1 MASAAERLGRDSLR
15 YSSVAIAFHWLIA
28 ALIILNLALGF
39 LHEDFGREARS
50 WMMFIHKATGITI
63 LALSLA
69 RLAWRLIHRPPA
81 ADPVLKPWERR
92 LAGLVHALF
101 YVLLVAIPLSGWL
114 LTSSSN
120 RPTDYFGLFEIAPL
134 PVPQTDD
141 VHDMLEETH
150 ELLALLMIGLILLH
164 VAGALKHHAQGHRH
178 LTARM
183 APWLGGASRT

>member
-1 MASAAERLGRDSLR
+1 MASAAEEVGRDSQR

-28 ALIILNLALGF
+28 ALIVLNLVLG
-39 LHEDFGREARS
+39 LVHEDFGREARS
-50 WMMFIHKATGITI
+50 WMMFVHKATGITI

-69 RLAWRLIHRPPA
+69 RLGWRLLHRPPP
-81 ADPVLKPWERR
+81 ADPVLKAWERR
-92 LAGLVHALF
+92 LAGLVHAFF
-101 YVLLVAIPLSGWL
+101 YVLLIAIPLSGWML
-114 LTSSSN
+114 SSSSN

-141 VHDMLEETH
+141 AHDALEETH
-150 ELLALLMIGLILLH
+150 ELLGKLMIALILLH

-183 APWLGGASRT
+183 APWLGGSART